1 MLALEC
7 GLRYSELQRAL
18 DFRVSRLHGCLV
30 SHEHM
35 DHARAAKEMARAGV
49 DIYAS
54 VGTLTA
60 LALCGTRFKAVKAH
74 EEFSVGSWRVYPFDV
89 VHDAA
94 EPLGFFLI
102 HPAGWRVLYATDT
115 AYLSYRFE
123 GMTHILVETNYE
135 AEALREG
142 VTEGRI
148 PAVVKRRITQS
159 HFSLEHVK
167 GFLQAND
174 LSRVQ
179 EIWLLHISNSNADA
193 SQFKKEIQEL
203 TGKQVYVGER

>member
-18 DFRVSRLHGCLV
+18 NFQVSRLHGCLV

-35 DHARAAKEMARAGV
+35 DHARAAKEVARAGV

-54 VGTLTA
+54 HGTLTA
-60 LALCGTRFKAVKAH
+60 LELSGTRFNEIKAH
-74 EEFSVGSWRVYPFDV
+74 EEFDAGHWRVYPFDI
-89 VHDAA
+89 VHDAV
-94 EPLGFFLI
+94 EPLGFFLM

-115 AYLSYRFE
+115 AYLRYTFE
-123 GMTHILVETNYE
+123 GMTHILIETNYE
-135 AEALREG
+135 AETLRER
-142 VTEGRI
+142 VSEGRL

-167 GFLQAND
+167 GFLRAND
-174 LSRVQ
+174 LNRVR
-179 EIWLLHISNSNADA
+179 EIWLLHLSDSNADA
-193 SQFKKEIQEL
+193 VQFKREVQEL
-203 TGKQVYVGER
+203 TGKPVYVA